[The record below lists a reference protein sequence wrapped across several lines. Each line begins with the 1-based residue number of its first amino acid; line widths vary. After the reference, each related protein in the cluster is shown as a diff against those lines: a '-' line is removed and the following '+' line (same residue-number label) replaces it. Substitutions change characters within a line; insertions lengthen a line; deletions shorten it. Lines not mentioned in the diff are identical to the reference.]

1 MTIGGQVAEVRWV
14 YYTAATLGRW
24 SLEAG
29 VFSGTIVSADS
40 YRLQQRPLTVLIPK
54 QGRPW
59 EWPIA
64 DVAIVGNQLTGH
76 VTVSDQ
82 VSA

>member
-1 MTIGGQVAEVRWV
+1 MTVGGLVAEVRWV

-24 SLEAG
+24 TLEG
-29 VFSGTIVSADS
+29 DVFSGRVVSADS
-40 YRLQQRPLTVLIPK
+40 YRLQQRPLTVRIPK

-64 DVAIVGNQLTGH
+64 DVAIVGDHLTGH
-76 VTVSDQ
+76 VTVTDQ
-82 VSA
+82 VPA

>member
-1 MTIGGQVAEVRWV
+1 MTLAGQVAEVRWV

-29 VFSGTIVSADS
+29 VFTGRVVDADP

-59 EWPIA
+59 EWPIT
-64 DVAIVGNQLTGH
+64 DVAIVGGQLTGR
-76 VTVSDQ
+76 VTVTDQ
-82 VSA
+82 VPA